1 MHIAVV
7 DDDEAMLDMV
17 QHTLVEDGHR
27 CFRCRSGREL
37 LAALQRETFD
47 LLIVDWNMPEMN
59 GMDIIAWIRNHL
71 SDPPPVMMLTS
82 RSDKDDI
89 AHALNAGADDFIVKP
104 ESPNV
109 FSARVNALL
118 RRHGKSGEGTGALTF
133 GRYRFDRQSEGVK
146 ADGVAIAL
154 TSKEYALA
162 LLFFRNLNRPLSR
175 AYIMEAVW
183 NSVADLS
190 TRTLDM
196 HVSRIRAK
204 LSLRPENGFFLRTVF
219 GYGYRLESYHGED

>member
-1 MHIAVV
+1 MHIALV
-7 DDDEAMLDMV
+7 DDDETMLDMV
-17 QHTLVEDGHR
+17 RHMLEEQGHR

-37 LAALQRETFD
+37 MTALQRETFD
-47 LLIVDWNMPEMN
+47 LLIVDWNMPEMS
-59 GMDIIAWIRNHL
+59 GLEIIERVRSHL
-71 SDPPPVMMLTS
+71 ADPPPILMLTR

-104 ESPNV
+104 ETPVV
-109 FSARVNALL
+109 FAARVNALL
-118 RRHGKSGEGTGALTF
+118 RRRGGESDTGTLQF
-133 GRYRFDRQSEGVK
+133 GPYRFDRVRDKVVFREET
-146 ADGVAIAL
+146 IAL

-162 LLFFRNLNRPLSR
+162 LLFFRNLNRALSR
-175 AYIMEAVW
+175 AYIMEFVW
-183 NSVADLS
+183 KSVADLS

-219 GYGYRLESYHGED
+219 GYGYRLESAHAED